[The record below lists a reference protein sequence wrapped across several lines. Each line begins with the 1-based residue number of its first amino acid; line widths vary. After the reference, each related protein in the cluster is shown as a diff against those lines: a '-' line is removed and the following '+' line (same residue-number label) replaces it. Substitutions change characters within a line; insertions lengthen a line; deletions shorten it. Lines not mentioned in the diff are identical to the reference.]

1 MNIQDLPTELLQ
13 SIIGFVAEDDHLRKP
28 PPEREEPEFSDD
40 EEGWRRYEEEP
51 EPWDIPDWSDL
62 VEVCLVSRK
71 FRDLAQPFL
80 FRKFK
85 DLSVIGLGKTYSFTA
100 TLCRRP
106 DLGRSVDHIYL
117 DPNYEPPYC
126 INFFAGNKFDQ
137 IAADLKAAVKDLRL
151 EDMEERV
158 WCKSIDQTNFSTV
171 LALLLSKTPNLRSLR
186 LPGGQFSY
194 QPIDLLSGRDPLY
207 LSNLEIL
214 WVECEQMSRKHDISK
229 AERLVTLPKLE
240 LASFSGG
247 KLSGALFPSTWTE
260 KSVNANLLQFTMCH
274 IDRDALPKL
283 TQACKSLKSL
293 TYKSYN
299 TGADI
304 SSSGVEFN
312 AAQAY
317 EALLPHKNTLEVL
330 AISCYRASQQ
340 NENIQNYTQVK
351 IGPLDVFYK
360 LKTISLPHN
369 MLPAHPVF
377 SGSLEGLTISD
388 CRSSIRNI
396 VQNIAT
402 DAHDGQ
408 YPTLAKF
415 RILTPNE
422 NAALGPLGSSNG
434 RTFLDCYHSLSAI
447 FSGCKPPV
455 DFTVSHTDRLGYVMF

>member
-1 MNIQDLPTELLQ
+1 MNIQDLPTELLHN
-13 SIIGFVAEDDHLRKP
+13 IIGFVAEDDHLRKP

-51 EPWDIPDWSDL
+51 EPWDILDWSDL

-126 INFFAGNKFDQ
+126 INFFAGN
-137 IAADLKAAVKDLRL
+137 
-151 EDMEERV
+151 
-158 WCKSIDQTNFSTV
+158 NTV

-194 QPIDLLSGRDPLY
+194 QPIDLLYGRDPLY
-207 LSNLEIL
+207 LSNLKIL

-283 TQACKSLKSL
+283 TQACKSLNSL

-299 TGADI
+299 TGADF

-351 IGPLDVFYK
+351 IGPLDDFYK
-360 LKTISLPHN
+360 LKTIFLPHN

-377 SGSLEGLTISD
+377 SGSLEELTISD

-422 NAALGPLGSSNG
+422 NAALGPLGGSNG